1 MPDTI
6 RSSEYKE
13 VIRKL
18 KAARIAVGLSQEQVA
33 KKLNKSQSYISK
45 VEAGEQRID
54 VIELNSFAA
63 LYNKSINFFID

>member
-13 VIRKL
+13 VINKL
-18 KAARIAVGLSQEQVA
+18 KTARIAAGLSQEEVA
-33 KKLNKSQSYISK
+33 KKLDKSQSYISK

-54 VIELNSFAA
+54 IVELKRFSI
-63 LYNKSINFFID
+63 LYKKSIEFFLG

>member
-13 VIRKL
+13 VIKKL
-18 KAARIAVGLSQEQVA
+18 KAARIAAGLLQEEVA
-33 KKLNKSQSYISK
+33 KRLNKSQSYISK

-54 VIELNSFAA
+54 VVELKRLAS
-63 LYNKSINFFID
+63 LYQKNINHFI

>member
-13 VIRKL
+13 VINKL
-18 KAARIAVGLSQEQVA
+18 KAARIAAGLSQEEVA
-33 KKLNKSQSYISK
+33 KKLGKSQSYISK

-54 VIELNSFAA
+54 ILELKRFAD
-63 LYNKSINFFID
+63 LYKKGVGYFSS

>member
-18 KAARIAVGLSQEQVA
+18 KAARIAAGLSQEDVA

-54 VIELNSFAA
+54 VLELKKFAV
-63 LYNKSINFFID
+63 LYRKEINHFI

>member
-1 MPDTI
+1 MANTI

-18 KAARIAVGLSQEQVA
+18 KAARMAAGLSQVEVA

-45 VEAGEQRID
+45 AEAGEQRID
-54 VIELNSFAA
+54 VIELKKFADI
-63 LYNKSINFFID
+63 YTRNVNYFVT

>member
-18 KAARIAVGLSQEQVA
+18 KAARIAAGLSQEDVA
-33 KKLNKSQSYISK
+33 KKLGKSQSYISK

-54 VIELNSFAA
+54 VIELRAFTK
-63 LYNKSINFFID
+63 LYRKELDDFIT